1 MTFPAAYSPACSPLP
16 RPRPRN
22 TPSSRIDNI
31 LSIGDPQAAVQSG
44 TSPGRNGP
52 SWAVQLTL
60 DAAGSYG
67 RRVADDFAAR
77 YAGLLARFHC
87 VDRIVLNAYYPI
99 GNTAGGFRTWWR
111 RLIGGPDAAADAVL
125 DNTHLMRLAGRFA
138 RRVRA
143 WAADSAVPVIAA
155 GNTPAAQGD
164 PVSAPLRGSR
174 VAGRP

>member
-1 MTFPAAYSPACSPLP
+1 MQ
-16 RPRPRN
+16 
-22 TPSSRIDNI
+22 SSSATSASEHTQQPHRQHLVDQI
-31 LSIGDPQAAVQSG
+31 LAAVQSG
-44 TSPGRNGP
+44 TSPGRSGP

-60 DAAGSYG
+60 DAPGSYG

-125 DNTHLMRLAGRFA
+125 DNTHLMRLAG
-138 RRVRA
+138 
-143 WAADSAVPVIAA
+143 
-155 GNTPAAQGD
+155 
-164 PVSAPLRGSR
+164 GSR
-174 VAGRP
+174 GGSGPGPPIAPSR